1 MLSTFNI
8 FDMMD
13 SVKDEPASKADV
25 FWPTFVEFFFATKD
39 WWVALCAEFDLT
51 PAQGH
56 ALRVIDPDRPVPM
69 SMLAEALLCDA
80 SNVTGIVDKLESR
93 GLIARQGADHDRRV
107 KQLAVTDRGRR
118 IRDQLV
124 AAIMTPPAAV
134 LALPAEVRTR
144 LTDLI
149 RALLAERGLGR

>member
-1 MLSTFNI
+1 MMLF
-8 FDMMD
+8 
-13 SVKDEPASKADV
+13 VKDEPATKPDV

-39 WWVALCAEFDLT
+39 WWVALCAELDLT

-69 SMLAEALLCDA
+69 STLAESLLCDA

-107 KQLAVTDRGRR
+107 KQIAVTERGRR
-118 IRDQLV
+118 LRDKLV
-124 AAIMTPPAAV
+124 SAVMTPPPAV
-134 LALPAEVRTR
+134 SALPMDAKTR
-144 LTDLI
+144 LTELL
-149 RALLAERGLGR
+149 RALLADRGLNR